1 MAEYKSDAGQALVVV
16 ALGMVVI
23 LGFLGL
29 GLDLGYLRMVKRQT
43 QKAADAAAIA
53 AAVELTYCGGTSN
66 CSALQ
71 KAAQDA
77 LTENNLP
84 SSSLFTQCAATSGN
98 LTITVN
104 NPPCA
109 LGTADPHKGDT
120 HYVEVVVSQ
129 VEPLTF
135 ARVFGVSKATVSAR
149 AEAALGGGSNC
160 VYALDPTD
168 SATIAVDL
176 LASVNSQ
183 CGIVDESSSN
193 SSLQCFLAS
202 ITGSQIGL
210 VGGASTF
217 LCSVNPSPKNGI
229 AVPSPADPL
238 AYLAVP
244 PGGPSYTCGTSTKSP
259 YTGYTGSTG
268 GLVLNS
274 TATLN
279 PGVYCGGIQIN
290 NGANV
295 TFNPGTYILTSPT
308 SKTGTAAGL
317 TVDIGALATG
327 TGVTFYNTL
336 KSGYDGGPIQFNFT
350 SFTSGDGIS
359 FTAPASGTYQG
370 ILFFQDSSNT
380 TQAQIIG
387 SSSFNTVLQGAYYF
401 PTAKV
406 VFAFDGP
413 IQYDILDAWQIEFA
427 FLTFA
432 GSNFSSSGFSN
443 DYSSLANGSPIKGT
457 GGVIVE

>member
-1 MAEYKSDAGQALVVV
+1 MARYQNDAGQALVVV

-29 GLDLGYLRMVKRQT
+29 GLDLGYLRMIKRQT

-53 AAVELTYCGGTSN
+53 AAMELTYCGGTSN
-66 CSALQ
+66 CSTLQ

-84 SSSLFTQCAATSGN
+84 SSSLFTQCAASSGN

-109 LGTADPHKGDT
+109 LGTADPHKGDS

-135 ARVFGVSKATVSAR
+135 SRLFGVNNATVSAR
-149 AEAALGGGSNC
+149 SEAALGGGGNC
-160 VYALDPTD
+160 VYALDPSD
-168 SATIAVDL
+168 SATLAVDL

-183 CGIVDESSSN
+183 CGIVDESSSG
-193 SSLQCFLAS
+193 SAVQCLLGS
-202 ITGSQIGL
+202 ISASQIGI
-210 VGGASTF
+210 VGGSSSF
-217 LCSVNPSPKNGI
+217 LCSLNPSPKTGI
-229 AVPSPADPL
+229 AVPTPADPL
-238 AYLAVP
+238 AYISAPTV
-244 PGGPSYTCGTSTKSP
+244 GSCGTSTKSP
-259 YTGYTGSTG
+259 YYGYSGSTA
-268 GLVLNS
+268 GLVIS
-274 TATLN
+274 GTATLN
-279 PGVYCGGIQIN
+279 PGVYCGGIEIN

-295 TFNPGTYILTSPT
+295 TFNSGTYILTSPT
-308 SKTGTAAGL
+308 SKTGTAYGL
-317 TVDIGALATG
+317 TVDIGALAAG
-327 TGVTFYNTL
+327 TGITFYNTTV
-336 KSGYDGGPIQFNFT
+336 SGYNAGPIQFNFT
-350 SFTSGDGIS
+350 SFTSGNGVS
-359 FTAPASGTYQG
+359 FTAPTSGSYEG
-370 ILFFQDSSNT
+370 ILFFQDPSNT

-387 SSSFNTVLQGAYYF
+387 SSSYNTVLQGTYYF
-401 PTAKV
+401 PKAKV

-432 GSNFSSSGFSN
+432 GSSFNSSGFSN
-443 DYSSLANGSPIKGT
+443 NYSSLANGSPIKGT